1 VGLYVHTLKEIPSGA
16 TRRYYI
22 YLLDSGWKEPVSE
35 ALYENLSLM
44 ADRASRTN
52 SAVIHG
58 PRSVHFADEV
68 LSWHH
73 INGEPA
79 EKLLPALLITTRHPK
94 TICESGDD
102 RRKAP
107 HDSMLLIPLKKACK
121 NATEVV
127 ALVNQIFN
135 DIKDEK
141 RLRNFEVARQLQR
154 GLKDAV
160 VDALI
165 LQPKIGGAGIDLL
178 KFFSALK
185 GK

>member
-1 VGLYVHTLKEIPSGA
+1 
-16 TRRYYI
+16 
-22 YLLDSGWKEPVSE
+22 
-35 ALYENLSLM
+35 M
-44 ADRASRTN
+44 ADRASRTD
-52 SAVIHG
+52 SAIIHG

-79 EKLLPALLITTRHPK
+79 QKLLPALLITTRHPK
-94 TICESGDD
+94 TINPSGDD
-102 RRKAP
+102 KRKAP
-107 HDSMLLIPLKKACK
+107 GDSMLLIPLKKACK

-141 RLRNFEVARQLQR
+141 RLNSFEVAKELRR
-154 GLKDAV
+154 GVKDAIV
-160 VDALI
+160 NSLI
-165 LQPKIGGAGIDLL
+165 LQPKIGGAGIDVL